1 MRNQFIP
8 IINTKLK
15 PPRLGHPVLTRPRL
29 LNLFEKHKN
38 QPLTLLMGPA
48 GYGKTTLMTQW
59 QDMLITAGI
68 NTAWLTLD
76 EGDNIPDQF
85 LSYLCS
91 AFKKLEP
98 SMSVQIEE
106 FQDLGS
112 ARVPQGVIAEL
123 VNTLAEQEN
132 NYALFLDDY
141 HCIDSEE
148 INSILQYLISNL
160 PLNLNLYIG
169 TRTVPPLSLSR
180 LKVSGQ
186 VHLLGSESLRFD
198 QPEAEQFLLDRTNI
212 ALEPD
217 ELKMLLER
225 TEGWPAAL
233 QLASPSLIQVDER
246 EAFIEN
252 FSGNHRSITDFLAE
266 EVLNRLPE
274 RVLQLL
280 LELSVV
286 DRFTVSLCSAL
297 TGQDDVQAILENP
310 QSDYFLLQRFDD
322 EDCWYRFHPLIRGF
336 LRKRLDE
343 REGKAVL
350 ALHEKAAVW
359 FEQHGLIAEGVE
371 HMLSAGK
378 QESALALIEKYAFD
392 IIEQGQVA
400 LLISLV
406 RKLPQ
411 GQVAGCEKILVPLAW
426 AQLLS
431 YNRNELQQL
440 LDQMESLIEHT
451 DVQQKQFIELEISV
465 LRAALLAYQD
475 DFIGCQEIISQWPAQ
490 PVIASPFTEVTMDN
504 TREYICLINYQFD
517 ELYGWLQKSERLY
530 EQLDNPGTKIY
541 GRLFTTLALLE
552 QARFTE
558 AMSMAQGSLDICKNV
573 KVKGAGRGAVFRK
586 LSLLLKGLS
595 YYYSGE
601 PDKALALFESNFET
615 LKNYAVSEILIKVFP
630 AIVRAYQQKNDYQKA
645 QNVLLQVSYLAKQ
658 RNLIRLQSCVLHE
671 QVRALLLDSN
681 SAAAQQLFEQA
692 TEIKDISDGIDV
704 GVDAQAWEWARL
716 AEVRLQ
722 IASGSVLKTEGV
734 LQQLEARFL
743 SQGRQLRLLETYL
756 LQIQLAASLGNKKV
770 ALEVLETAFLLSLDE
785 QLIQPFIDE
794 GSNLV
799 VLYRALESATQNSL
813 IRTRCHSVI
822 ERVEAVSTSISAA
835 LNLSSG
841 ADTHSSQPD
850 ALTDPL
856 SKRELEV
863 LKLVAEGLSNRDIAE
878 QLFLSID
885 TIKTH
890 LKSIFSKMSVARRT
904 QAVNLG
910 RDLNLIE

>member
-29 LNLFEKHKN
+29 LNLFEKHKK

-59 QDMLITAGI
+59 QDILISAGTK
-68 NTAWLTLD
+68 TAWLTLD
-76 EGDNIPDQF
+76 DGDNIPDQF

-198 QPEAEQFLLDRTNI
+198 QPEAEQFLLERTNI

-217 ELKMLLER
+217 ELKTLLER

-297 TGQDDVQAILENP
+297 TGQGDVQAILENP

-371 HMLSAGK
+371 HMLSARK
-378 QESALALIEKYAFD
+378 QESALALIEKYAFAM
-392 IIEQGQVA
+392 IEQGQVA

-411 GQVAGCEKILVPLAW
+411 GQVASCEKILVPLAW

-431 YNRNELQQL
+431 HNQHELQQL

-451 DVQQKQFIELEISV
+451 DAGQRQFIELEISV
-465 LRAALLAYQD
+465 LRAALQAFLD
-475 DFIGCQEIISQWPAQ
+475 DFSGCEAIIAQWPAQ
-490 PVIASPFTEVTMDN
+490 PAIESPFTEVTMDN
-504 TREYICLINYQFD
+504 IREYACLINYQFD
-517 ELYGWLQKSERLY
+517 ELYAWLHKSERLY
-530 EQLDNPGTKIY
+530 DQLENPGTKVY
-541 GRLFTTLALLE
+541 GRLFAILTQFE
-552 QARFTE
+552 QTRLTE
-558 AMSMAQGSLDICKNV
+558 AMSLSQGTLDICK
-573 KVKGAGRGAVFRK
+573 KVKGAGSGAIIRK
-586 LSLLLKGLS
+586 LSSLMKGLAF
-595 YYYSGE
+595 YYSGE
-601 PDKALALFESNFET
+601 LGKALAIFEPNLEA
-615 LKNYAVSEILIKVFP
+615 LKNYGFTEILIKVFP
-630 AIVRAYQQKNDYQKA
+630 AIVRTYQQKSDFQKA
-645 QNVLLQVSYLAKQ
+645 NNVLFQVSYLANS
-658 RNLIRLQSCVLHE
+658 RNQIRLQSCVLHE
-671 QVRALLLDSN
+671 QVRALLLEN
-681 SAAAQQLFEQA
+681 NYAAAQQRFEQA
-692 TEIKDISDGIDV
+692 TELTELPDVSIS
-704 GVDAQAWEWARL
+704 GVEAQAWEWSRL
-716 AEVRLQ
+716 AEARLQ
-722 IASGSVLKTEGV
+722 IASGTALKTEEV

-743 SQGRQLRLLETYL
+743 SQGRLLRLLETYL
-756 LQIQLAASLGNKKV
+756 LKAQLASSKGDKKAALG
-770 ALEVLETAFLLSLDE
+770 VLETAFQLPLDE
-785 QLIQPFIDE
+785 QLIQPFVDE
-794 GSNLV
+794 GSNLMS
-799 VLYRALESATQNSL
+799 LYHALGAAAQSHSIRA
-813 IRTRCHSVI
+813 RCQLVI
-822 ERVEAVSTSISAA
+822 ERVETATAIPSVATKPVSVTNA
-835 LNLSSG
+835 LG
-841 ADTHSSQPD
+841 AQPD

-910 RDLNLIE
+910 RDLKLIE

>member
-59 QDMLITAGI
+59 QDILISAGTK
-68 NTAWLTLD
+68 TAWLTLD
-76 EGDNIPDQF
+76 DGDNIPDQF

-112 ARVPQGVIAEL
+112 ARVPQAVIAEL
-123 VNTLAEQEN
+123 VNTLADQEK

-141 HCIDSEE
+141 HCIDNEN
-148 INSILQYLISNL
+148 IHAILQYLISNL

-169 TRTVPPLSLSR
+169 TRSVPPLSLSR

-198 QPEAEQFLLDRTNI
+198 QPEAEQFLLDRTNV

-217 ELKMLLER
+217 ELKALLER

-233 QLASPSLIQVDER
+233 QLASPSLAQLDER
-246 EAFIEN
+246 EAFIES
-252 FSGNHRSITDFLAE
+252 FSGDHRSITDFLAE

-274 RVLQLL
+274 RVLRLL

-286 DRFTVSLCSAL
+286 DRFTVSLCRVL

-322 EDCWYRFHPLIRGF
+322 EDSWYRFHPLIRGF

-343 REGKAVL
+343 REGKAVR
-350 ALHEKAAVW
+350 ALHEKAALW
-359 FEQHGLIAEGVE
+359 FEQRGLIAEGVE

-392 IIEQGQVA
+392 IIEQGQLA

-411 GQVAGCEKILVPLAW
+411 GQIAGCEKILVPLAW

-431 YNRNELQQL
+431 HNKYELQQL

-451 DVQQKQFIELEISV
+451 DAGQRQFIELEISV
-465 LRAALLAYQD
+465 LRAALQAYLD
-475 DFIGCQEIISQWPAQ
+475 DFTGCQATIARWPVQ
-490 PVIASPFTEVTMDN
+490 PVVESPFTEVTMDN
-504 TREYICLINYQFD
+504 TREYACLINYQFD
-517 ELYGWLQKSERLY
+517 DVYRWLQKSERLY
-530 EQLDNPGTKIY
+530 DQLENPGTKVY
-541 GRLFTTLALLE
+541 GRLFSMIARLE
-552 QARFTE
+552 QTRVSEMIAE
-558 AMSMAQGSLDICKNV
+558 GQGTLDICKAG
-573 KVKGAGRGAVFRK
+573 KGVGSGAVFRK
-586 LSLLLKGLS
+586 LTLLLKGVGH
-595 YYYSGE
+595 YYAGE
-601 PDKALALFESNFET
+601 PDKALAHFEANIET

-630 AIVRAYQQKNDYQKA
+630 AIVRTYLQKNEYQKA
-645 QNVLLQVSYLAKQ
+645 QNLLNQIAFIASQ
-658 RNLIRLQSCVLHE
+658 RGLIRLQSCVLHE
-671 QVRALLLDSN
+671 QVRALLLEN
-681 SAAAQQLFEQA
+681 NAVIAAQRFEQA
-692 TEIKDISDGIDV
+692 EQLKELADV
-704 GVDAQAWEWARL
+704 DVSGVEAQAWEWTRL

-722 IASGSVLKTEGV
+722 IDSGPGLTTEQM
-734 LQQLEARFL
+734 LQQLETRFL
-743 SQGRQLRLLETYL
+743 SQGRSLRLLEIYL
-756 LQIQLAASLGNKKV
+756 LQAQLASAQGDKKA
-770 ALEVLETAFLLSLDE
+770 ALTALETAFLLPLDE
-785 QLIQPFIDE
+785 QLIQPFVDE
-794 GSNLV
+794 GRNLET
-799 VLYRALESATQNSL
+799 LYRALVSETDNRSVLN
-813 IRTRCHSVI
+813 RCNKVI
-822 ERVEAVSTSISAA
+822 ERLEAISLTVPVTDEAS
-835 LNLSSG
+835 LKGNIQG
-841 ADTHSSQPD
+841 AKTGG
-850 ALTDPL
+850 LTDPL

-910 RDLNLIE
+910 RDLKLIE